1 MGESMS
7 LVHNLT
13 NVMQAKIS
21 YLIRPSSLAS
31 RGLNNES
38 IISILGDWVRTEA
51 LYYEIRGH

>member
-1 MGESMS
+1 MREIMS

-13 NVMQAKIS
+13 NVMQVKIS

-38 IISILGDWVRTEA
+38 IISILGDWLQTEA
-51 LYYEIRGH
+51 LYINIKGH

>member
-1 MGESMS
+1 MS

-13 NVMQAKIS
+13 NVMQVKIS

-38 IISILGDWVRTEA
+38 IISILGDWLQTEA
-51 LYYEIRGH
+51 LYIEIKGH